1 MCLRPLNCGLLHNKM
16 LNLSDRFSVSYERR
30 REKSMFEIIII
41 VLSIIYLVLNLFVS
55 FGILLQVDDDNS
67 KTGALIGIKE
77 FFDELFYNRNIF
89 GIFISSIFLVLVIP
103 AIILV
108 LGTQIIF
115 WIGMIL
121 GYIYNLGNRK
131 DR

>member
-1 MCLRPLNCGLLHNKM
+1 
-16 LNLSDRFSVSYERR
+16 
-30 REKSMFEIIII
+30 MFEIIII
-41 VLSIIYLVLNLFVS
+41 VLCTIYFVLNLFAL
-55 FGILLQVDDDNS
+55 FEFLLRADDDF

-89 GIFISSIFLVLVIP
+89 GIFISSIFIVLVIP

>member
-1 MCLRPLNCGLLHNKM
+1 
-16 LNLSDRFSVSYERR
+16 
-30 REKSMFEIIII
+30 MFEIIII
-41 VLSIIYLVLNLFVS
+41 VLCIIYLVLNLFAL
-55 FGILLQVDDDNS
+55 FGILSQTDDDF

-89 GIFISSIFLVLVIP
+89 GIFLSSMFLILVIP

-108 LGTQIIF
+108 LAVQIVV
-115 WIGMIL
+115 WIVMIL

>member
-1 MCLRPLNCGLLHNKM
+1 
-16 LNLSDRFSVSYERR
+16 
-30 REKSMFEIIII
+30 MFEIIII
-41 VLSIIYLVLNLFVS
+41 VLCTIYFVLNLFAL
-55 FGILLQVDDDNS
+55 FRILLQEDDNF

-89 GIFISSIFLVLVIP
+89 GIFLSSMFLILVIP

-108 LGTQIIF
+108 LGTQVVV
-115 WIGMIL
+115 WIGMFL
-121 GYIYNLGNRK
+121 GYIYNLGNKK

>member
-1 MCLRPLNCGLLHNKM
+1 
-16 LNLSDRFSVSYERR
+16 
-30 REKSMFEIIII
+30 MFEIIII
-41 VLSIIYLVLNLFVS
+41 VLCTIYFVLNLFAL
-55 FGILLQVDDDNS
+55 FGILLQEDDNF

-89 GIFISSIFLVLVIP
+89 GIFLSLMFLILVIP

-108 LGTQIIF
+108 LGTQVVV
-115 WIGMIL
+115 WIGMFL
-121 GYIYNLGNRK
+121 GYIYNLGNKK

>member
-1 MCLRPLNCGLLHNKM
+1 
-16 LNLSDRFSVSYERR
+16 
-30 REKSMFEIIII
+30 MFEIIII

-55 FGILLQVDDDNS
+55 FGILLQADDDNS

-89 GIFISSIFLVLVIP
+89 GIFLSSMFLILVIP

-108 LGTQIIF
+108 LGTQVVV
-115 WIGMIL
+115 WIGMFL
-121 GYIYNLGNRK
+121 GYIYNLGNKK

>member
-1 MCLRPLNCGLLHNKM
+1 
-16 LNLSDRFSVSYERR
+16 
-30 REKSMFEIIII
+30 MFEIIII

>member
-1 MCLRPLNCGLLHNKM
+1 
-16 LNLSDRFSVSYERR
+16 
-30 REKSMFEIIII
+30 MFEIIII
-41 VLSIIYLVLNLFVS
+41 VLCTIYFVLNLFAS
-55 FGILLQVDDDNS
+55 FGFLLQADDDF

-77 FFDELFYNRNIF
+77 FVSELFYNRNIF
-89 GIFISSIFLVLVIP
+89 GIFISSIFLILVIP

-108 LGTQIIF
+108 LGTQIIA

-121 GYIYNLGNRK
+121 GYIYDLGNKK

>member
-1 MCLRPLNCGLLHNKM
+1 
-16 LNLSDRFSVSYERR
+16 
-30 REKSMFEIIII
+30 MFEIIII
-41 VLSIIYLVLNLFVS
+41 VLCTIYFVLNLFAL
-55 FGILLQVDDDNS
+55 FGILLQADDNS

-89 GIFISSIFLVLVIP
+89 GIFISSIFLILVIQ

-121 GYIYNLGNRK
+121 GYIYNLGNKK

>member
-1 MCLRPLNCGLLHNKM
+1 
-16 LNLSDRFSVSYERR
+16 
-30 REKSMFEIIII
+30 MFEIIII
-41 VLSIIYLVLNLFVS
+41 VLCTIYFVLNLFAL
-55 FGILLQVDDDNS
+55 FGILLQADDNF

>member
-1 MCLRPLNCGLLHNKM
+1 
-16 LNLSDRFSVSYERR
+16 
-30 REKSMFEIIII
+30 MFEIIII

-55 FGILLQVDDDNS
+55 FGILLQADDDNF

-77 FFDELFYNRNIF
+77 FVGELFYNRNIF
-89 GIFISSIFLVLVIP
+89 GIFLSSMFLILVIP

>member
-1 MCLRPLNCGLLHNKM
+1 
-16 LNLSDRFSVSYERR
+16 
-30 REKSMFEIIII
+30 MFEIIII
-41 VLSIIYLVLNLFVS
+41 VLCTIYFVLNLFAL
-55 FGILLQVDDDNS
+55 FGILLQADDDNS

-89 GIFISSIFLVLVIP
+89 GIFISSIFIVLVIP

-121 GYIYNLGNRK
+121 GYIYDLGNKK